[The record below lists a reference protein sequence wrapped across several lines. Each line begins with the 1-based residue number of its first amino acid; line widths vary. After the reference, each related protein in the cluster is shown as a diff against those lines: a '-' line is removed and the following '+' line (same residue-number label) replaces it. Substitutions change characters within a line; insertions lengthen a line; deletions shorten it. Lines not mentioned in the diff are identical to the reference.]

1 MTKIFNFED
10 ARHQQTQGLLPWYV
24 NGTLDSAE
32 TAAVEKHLTECDEC
46 RADLERERV
55 LGREVAHLPLDADHG
70 WERMRARLEGAAQ
83 PPGRPAVAL
92 LRRRVPLGWA
102 LAAQAACLALAVG
115 AAVWLAP
122 SQNHTYR
129 ALGASTPPTNGNVV
143 VIFKPDVSEATLRG
157 ALREVGARVVDG
169 PTTADAYVLHVDAAR
184 RADALI
190 RLRANGEV
198 TLAEP
203 IDAEPRP

>member
-24 NGTLDSAE
+24 NGTLDAAE
-32 TAAVEKHLTECDEC
+32 AAAVEKHLAECDEC
-46 RADLERERV
+46 RADLARERV
-55 LGREVAHLPLDADHG
+55 LGREMAHLPLDADHG
-70 WERMRARLEGAAQ
+70 WEKMRAQLEDKAQ
-83 PPGRPAVAL
+83 SPRPADHL

-115 AAVWLAP
+115 ATAWLAP
-122 SQNHTYR
+122 GPTPAYR
-129 ALGASTPPTNGNVV
+129 ALGASTPPTHGNVV
-143 VIFKPDVSEATLRG
+143 VIFKPDISEATLRG

-169 PTTADAYVLHVDAAR
+169 PTTADAYVLHVDAAH
-184 RADALI
+184 RADALV